1 MTCCLPCKQWIWLCS
16 QWLSGDVSDYS
27 LGLCNSGFS
36 NWFPSSYHEP
46 RATNHQPVGEKF
58 FPHNCWLLDGCRPI
72 LCDLCPYS
80 LAPPCH
86 NDCHTSKKG
95 RQHSYV
101 CKDSCFQWVTSC
113 SLTMDYSKSQCR
125 HSWLDPEFTPHWTWY
140 LGFQIKQ
147 LVDRLSWK
155 WMHTVIRPLS
165 E

>member
-16 QWLSGDVSDYS
+16 QWLSGDVSDQS

-46 RATNHQPVGEKF
+46 RATTHQPVGEKF
-58 FPHNCWLLDGCRPI
+58 FPHSCWLLDP
-72 LCDLCPYS
+72 LWLMPL
-80 LAPPCH
+80 LACTTLSQWLSH
-86 NDCHTSKKG
+86 VQKG

-155 WMHTVIRPLS
+155 WMQTVIRPLS